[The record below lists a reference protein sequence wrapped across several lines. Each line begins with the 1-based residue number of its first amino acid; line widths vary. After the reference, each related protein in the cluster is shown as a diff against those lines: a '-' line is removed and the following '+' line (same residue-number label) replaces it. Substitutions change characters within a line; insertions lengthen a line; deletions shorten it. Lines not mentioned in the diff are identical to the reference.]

1 MSTRFHLI
9 FQRFILF
16 YLWLNRGAGQE
27 VGRSCIMLEFKGK
40 KIMVNK
46 YQNRVY
52 LTSIKLT
59 SSSHLTAGLWNPSWS
74 FWNGCIAFCGLDWG
88 RSNWF
93 ATYFT
98 VIIIIFKVFFC
109 SAHLFN
115 CHQFPFGPLW
125 STSLVLTENNLQR
138 QMFYD
143 SCHKSNLSLVAIWLH
158 QGKNELLKVLGPN
171 FSCIDDYYF
180 VGQQHFHRPNALHRS
195 RSWSIHGKNWSH
207 KFSRRE
213 RSWRSSFLGI
223 QCWPRSWCCYVYDWN
238 CRRKS
243 AVHWR
248 LFPSGRQTFNG
259 GRNPDCSTR
268 YFNHS

>member
-98 VIIIIFKVFFC
+98 VIIIIFKVFFALLIC
-109 SAHLFN
+109 LIVISFHLDHCGALPWF
-115 CHQFPFGPLW
+115 
-125 STSLVLTENNLQR
+125 LQKTTFKGR
-138 QMFYD
+138 CFMTHATKAIYRWL
-143 SCHKSNLSLVAIWLH
+143 LSDYI
-158 QGKNELLKVLGPN
+158 KVKMN
-171 FSCIDDYYF
+171 Y
-180 VGQQHFHRPNALHRS
+180 
-195 RSWSIHGKNWSH
+195 
-207 KFSRRE
+207 
-213 RSWRSSFLGI
+213 
-223 QCWPRSWCCYVYDWN
+223 
-238 CRRKS
+238 
-243 AVHWR
+243 
-248 LFPSGRQTFNG
+248 
-259 GRNPDCSTR
+259 
-268 YFNHS
+268 